1 MLGITM
7 KRHVVL
13 RTVGLIGLYVGV
25 FVALVLIQYV
35 RKTAFTL
42 NLGSMVISGN
52 YWDAGAI
59 KKQAKEEPYLT
70 EGRFSVFFGGMEF
83 RLAEEDGFSVIKN
96 NGTRNQLSG
105 RSFTLLDN
113 AVQVTLSDGSA
124 LLFKTFYANGVETL
138 SIQANL
144 EGASQEIQLPFR
156 PLRSSHIIS
165 GEQNRYVVSSG
176 GKNYLFTGSS
186 VDYQNKLIS
195 LKKGMAMAAYG
206 MVPEKKGFNPAD
218 LVLAGALD
226 VQAYSAAI
234 NRWQAQA
241 SASWERSMAGSPD
254 EDTVLAYV
262 SQAARKG
269 NYRSATGTTPAVF
282 LDGNQ
287 RTYRA
292 SAFFGRLDVALR
304 GLVSADRE
312 YLGRLSRMIN
322 EKNQDI
328 LAEPDLLRNLSIRGS
343 KALVDDLMNMVKTMD
358 PGTISP
364 TTAPGV
370 IENFI
375 NWKKYRGSEEN
386 PFERLKEQALFVLS
400 GTLKTSA
407 DGFVLAFPAAQ
418 GDLAYTI
425 RLGNAFVLYGT
436 TTGLAD
442 WAGLGRSLMLSVL
455 SLADSSGSVPAL
467 VDLSKESKAFV
478 PAGETK
484 IPASRIYSLITG
496 DLYYPRIEQIA
507 VPAYAGLWAWTGAG
521 ALSATYD
528 GSILDITVPFFEGET
543 HYMMIRGIKP
553 FRKIQLYSIDF
564 RTDPRFERYDSSGWA
579 YSESEQTLLL
589 KMKHRAKEEHIR
601 IFYQTEEQ

>member
-1 MLGITM
+1 M

-13 RTVGLIGLYVGV
+13 RTIGLIGLYAAV

-35 RKTAFTL
+35 RRTAFTL
-42 NLGSMVISGN
+42 NLGSLVISGN
-52 YWDAGAI
+52 YRDAGAI

-70 EGRFSVFFGGMEF
+70 EGRLSVFFGGMEF
-83 RLAEEDGFSVIKN
+83 RMAEEDGFSVTKT
-96 NGTRNQLSG
+96 NGTKHPLSG
-105 RSFTLLDN
+105 LSFTLLDN
-113 AVQVTLSDGSA
+113 AVQVALSDGST

-138 SIQANL
+138 SIQASL
-144 EGASQEIQLPFR
+144 EGSSQDIRLPFR
-156 PLRSSHIIS
+156 PLRSSHVMS
-165 GEQNRYVVSSG
+165 GEQNRYMVSAG

-195 LKKGMAMAAYG
+195 LKKGMSMAAYG
-206 MVPEKKGFNPAD
+206 MMPEKKGFNPSD
-218 LVLAGALD
+218 LVIASALD
-226 VQAYSAAI
+226 SQAYTAAI
-234 NRWQAQA
+234 SRWQAQA
-241 SASWERSMAGSPD
+241 SATWERNMAGSPD

-269 NYRSATGTTPAVF
+269 SYRSATGTTPVVF
-282 LDGNQ
+282 LEGNQ
-287 RTYRA
+287 RTYRS
-292 SAFFGRLDVALR
+292 SAFFGRLDIALR

-328 LAEPDLLRNLSIRGS
+328 LAEPDLVRNLSIRGS

-358 PGTISP
+358 PSTISP
-364 TTAPGV
+364 ATALGV
-370 IENFI
+370 IENFVS
-375 NWKKYRGSEEN
+375 WKKYRGSDEN

-400 GTLKTSA
+400 GTLKSSS
-407 DGFVLAFPAAQ
+407 DGLVLAFPAAQ
-418 GDLAYTI
+418 GDVAYSI

-436 TTGLAD
+436 SAGLAD
-442 WAGLGRSLMLSVL
+442 WTALGRTLILSVL

-467 VDLSKESKAFV
+467 VDLSKDSKSFV
-478 PAGETK
+478 VAGETR
-484 IPASRIYSLITG
+484 ISASRMYSQITG

-507 VPAYAGLWAWTGAG
+507 VSGYPGLWAWTGAG
-521 ALSATYD
+521 ALSATFD
-528 GSILDITVPFFEGET
+528 GSVLDITVPFYEGET
-543 HYMMIRGIKP
+543 HYMMIKGVKP

-589 KMKHRAKEEHIR
+589 KMKHRAQEEHIR
-601 IFYQTEEQ
+601 IFYQTAEQ